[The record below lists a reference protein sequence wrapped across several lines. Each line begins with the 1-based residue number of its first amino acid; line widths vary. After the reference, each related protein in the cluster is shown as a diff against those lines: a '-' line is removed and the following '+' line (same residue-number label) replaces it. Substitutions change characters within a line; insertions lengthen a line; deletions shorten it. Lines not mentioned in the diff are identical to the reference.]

1 MASPLDL
8 SGIANEDGGAPR
20 HHPTNNKPRRDK
32 RHVHQVEDRQLFSE
46 DSDVANSGSS
56 SAVVNFLGD
65 FVFVLLFKVISIF
78 FDAIARGFSR
88 VFGSANGHHHYMSSA
103 EENQILE
110 TMPGEQRKQQRE
122 LQYIHVNQ
130 IQQSDDLDDLRRRVQ
145 KLEERRR
152 ERAKH
157 S

>member
-8 SGIANEDGGAPR
+8 TGNANEDAR
-20 HHPTNNKPRRDK
+20 HHPTKKTRRDK
-32 RHVHQVEDRQLFSE
+32 RHQDENRELFSQ
-46 DSDVANSGSS
+46 DSDVATSGSS

-65 FVFVLLFKVISIF
+65 FVFVLLFRVISLF
-78 FDAIARGFSR
+78 FDAIARGVSR
-88 VFGSANGHHHYMSSA
+88 VFGSATGQYMSSS
-103 EENQILE
+103 EENQILK
-110 TMPGEQRKQQRE
+110 TMPAEQRKQQRE

-145 KLEERRR
+145 KLEERRK
-152 ERAKH
+152 ERAKQ

>member
-8 SGIANEDGGAPR
+8 SGNANEDGDGGPQHR
-20 HHPTNNKPRRDK
+20 HSTNTRRVK
-32 RHVHQVEDRQLFSE
+32 RQVHKVEDRVLFSE
-46 DSDVANSGSS
+46 DSDVAASGSS

-65 FVFVLLFKVISIF
+65 FVFVLLIKVVSLF
-78 FDAIARGFSR
+78 FDAIWRGFSR
-88 VFGSANGHHHYMSSA
+88 VFGSATGLSFS
-103 EENQILE
+103 EENHILE
-110 TMPGEQRKQQRE
+110 TMPAEQRKQHRE
-122 LQYIHVNQ
+122 LQHIHVNQ

-152 ERAKH
+152 ERAKQ